1 MKTLVPV
8 LAATLAF
15 GPAVVS
21 AQSLGAVAQ
30 RAEKT
35 KAAAAKKPAKTY
47 TNKDL
52 PDAPATATPMAQAA
66 ATPAPEVASAAAPTQ
81 VKPVLTGDQK
91 NPAYWKGRMRPLQA
105 KLDADTAAVDKASQR
120 VQTLTTNR
128 ALAGPDQRAAVEAER
143 LMAAAELGK
152 LNQAMRAS
160 AKAINDLRAEAT
172 AAGVPPDWLQ
182 P

>member
-8 LAATLAF
+8 LAATLAL

-66 ATPAPEVASAAAPTQ
+66 ATPAPEASAAAPAQ

-160 AKAINDLRAEAT
+160 AKAISDLRAEAT